1 MPLQQTLADL
11 VNIEGL
17 LQQVF
22 LHLLDTYQQQLDL
35 LVELIDAP
43 LFLTSELHIDFV
55 ELSAGSAL
63 HHRHRHLRQFAYTL
77 RSHASY

>member
-22 LHLLDTYQQQLDL
+22 QQQLDL

-63 HHRHRHLRQFAYTL
+63 HRRHRHLRQFAYTL